1 MSSPTSLSEA
11 DAVSS
16 QEAARPRLIL
26 NLYQF
31 VTLLLC
37 ALTFIVEGFDM
48 QTMALAVP
56 TLAPEWGH
64 SPAQFG
70 LAISALNI
78 GAVISTALIAPLGD
92 TYGRRRLVCTALL
105 IMGTCVA
112 ATATATET
120 WQLVVWRFLS
130 GLAFGTAVVN
140 VHALIAEQFPQHRR
154 ALFLTIAT
162 VNLSM
167 GGIVGGFAN
176 EWITLSFG
184 WRGLFVIGGGG
195 AVLMGVLLLL
205 WIRDSRRLTPPL
217 PRGADGKPTVKP
229 SVWQLL
235 SPEFRGITIPL
246 WLMKLL
252 NTMIVFVLLSW
263 LPTMLTSIG
272 WSLGE
277 SSRGS
282 ATMQIGGLIGGLAL
296 AWLIDRGQIR
306 NALLATFVGMAV
318 VFALFS
324 LTPQTMF
331 IWSIL
336 LAIGGGLT
344 NGTHHA
350 LNALAA
356 TLYPNEIRATGAG
369 WANAMSRTGSI
380 SGSLLGAL
388 LIHNELSVAHTV
400 TLLAVPAFFAI
411 MLTFVLDRAQRAR
424 AETLAR
430 ENQE

>member
-1 MSSPTSLSEA
+1 MNIPTSLP
-11 DAVSS
+11 DAAAASTP
-16 QEAARPRLIL
+16 EAARPRLIL
-26 NLYQF
+26 NFYQF
-31 VTLLLC
+31 ITLLLC
-37 ALTFIVEGFDM
+37 SLTFLVEGFDM

-56 TLAPEWGH
+56 TVAPEWGH

-78 GAVISTALIAPLGD
+78 GAIIGTALIAPFGD
-92 TYGRRRLVCTALL
+92 TYGRRRLICGSLL
-105 IMGTCVA
+105 IMGIGVA
-112 ATATATET
+112 ITATATDT
-120 WQLVVWRFLS
+120 WQLVGWRFCS

-140 VHALIAEQFPQHRR
+140 LHALITEQFPQNRR
-154 ALFLTIAT
+154 AFFLTIA
-162 VNLSM
+162 VINLSV
-167 GGIVGGFAN
+167 GSIIGGFSN
-176 EWITLSFG
+176 EWITLNFG

-195 AVLMGVLLLL
+195 AIIMALLLL
-205 WIRDSRRLTPPL
+205 FWIRDSRRLTPPL
-217 PRGADGKPTVKP
+217 ARGADGKPLVKP
-229 SVWQLL
+229 SVWRLL
-235 SPEFRGITIPL
+235 SSEFRGITIPL

-282 ATMQIGGLIGGLAL
+282 ATMQIGGLVGGLAL
-296 AWLIDRGQIR
+296 AWLIDRGHIR
-306 NALLATFVGMAV
+306 NALLATFFGMAIV
-318 VFALFS
+318 LILFS

-356 TLYPNEIRATGAG
+356 TLYPSEIRATGAG
-369 WANAMSRTGSI
+369 WANAMSRTGSV
-380 SGSLLGAL
+380 SGSLLGAV

-411 MLTFVLDRAQRAR
+411 LLTFVLDRAQRAR
-424 AETLAR
+424 ADALAK
-430 ENQE
+430 EKQ

>member
-1 MSSPTSLSEA
+1 MTIPTSLP
-11 DAVSS
+11 DAAAAPTPG
-16 QEAARPRLIL
+16 AARPRLIL

-56 TLAPEWGH
+56 TVAPEWGH

-92 TYGRRRLVCTALL
+92 TYGRRRLICGALL
-105 IMGTCVA
+105 IMGACVA

-120 WQLVVWRFLS
+120 WQLAGWRFVS
-130 GLAFGTAVVN
+130 GLAFGCAVVN

-162 VNLSM
+162 VNLSL

-184 WRGLFVIGGGG
+184 WRGLFVIGGVG
-195 AVLMGVLLLL
+195 AMIMGTLLML

-217 PRGADGKPTVKP
+217 ARGADGKPVVKP

-306 NALLATFVGMAV
+306 NALLATFFGMVV

-356 TLYPNEIRATGAG
+356 TLYPSEIRATGAG

-380 SGSLLGAL
+380 SGSLIGAL

-411 MLTFVLDRAQRAR
+411 LLTFVLDRAQRAR
-424 AETLAR
+424 ADALSR
-430 ENQE
+430 ENQQ